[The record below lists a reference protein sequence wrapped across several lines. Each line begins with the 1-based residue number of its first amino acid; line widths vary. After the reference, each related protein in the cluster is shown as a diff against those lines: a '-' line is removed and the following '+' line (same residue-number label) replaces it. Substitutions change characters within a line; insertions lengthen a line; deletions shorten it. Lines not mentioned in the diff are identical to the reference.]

1 MMHRLTRLAV
11 LAFAALALLAF
22 ATGTASANRG
32 LAIRPGGP
40 IFAEGPIRINE
51 ALRVVNLECE
61 LHLEGVLRGG
71 VPKIA
76 RLPEGE
82 LGQLTRLEFRECEA
96 ARIPW
101 IVQGLTEPGSPSP
114 VLYQSFLGTLPNIT
128 GVLMLALSVG
138 VRIRSGRTDCLYKGD
153 VPYLIWK
160 SPGEERFNRKTCLPN
175 RLTLFRTIENC
186 PRESWIELEG
196 TLIIRPGQEITLM

>member
-1 MMHRLTRLAV
+1 MRKLRWLA
-11 LAFAALALLAF
+11 LAGCAALTLLAF
-22 ATGTASANRG
+22 GPGAASANRG
-32 LAIRPGGP
+32 LRIRPGGP
-40 IFAEGPIRINE
+40 IFAEGPIRLNE
-51 ALRVVNLECE
+51 SLRVINIECE

-101 IVQGLTEPGSPSP
+101 IVTGLVEPGSPSP
-114 VLYQSFLGTLPNIT
+114 VLYQSFLGTLPAIT

-153 VPYLIWK
+153 IPYLIWK
-160 SPGEERFNRKTCLPN
+160 SPGESLFNRKTFLAN

-186 PRESWIELEG
+186 PRESWIEFEG
-196 TLIIRPGQEITLM
+196 TMIIRPGQEITLV